1 MSRALIT
8 GAAGFVGQH
17 LSRYLVRQGLEVH
30 RLSRRPRPP
39 RLRNWH
45 VADLSDLATLKA
57 LLREVR
63 PDYVFH
69 LAALLRGASLAEML
83 AVNVI
88 GSENLLTAI
97 REVQPQARV
106 LVAGSAAEYG
116 LVQAEDLPITEN
128 CPLRPLSPY
137 GLSKVGQSLL
147 AAQHWR
153 RYGMSIVRT
162 RTFNLTGPG
171 EPARQVMGAFA
182 RQIAEIEAGLRSPE
196 LQVGNLTP
204 VRDFLDVRD
213 AVRAYWWVV
222 RNGQAGEVYNVC
234 SGQGVQIKELLHTL
248 LALVETKVEIKQM
261 TIRFTPW
268 DVPIH
273 VGSPARLDSLAGFE
287 PTFSLQES
295 IYALLEECREKIG
308 AEKAQTDR

>member
-1 MSRALIT
+1 MSRVLIT

-17 LSRYLVRQGLEVH
+17 LSHYLAQERLEVH
-30 RLSRRPRPP
+30 GLGR
-39 RLRNWH
+39 RLRPKGWRYSWD

-57 LLREVR
+57 VVRKVR

-69 LAALLRGASLAEML
+69 LAGLLRAASLAEML
-83 AVNVI
+83 AVNVV

-116 LVQAEDLPITEN
+116 LVQAEDLPITES
-128 CPLRPLSPY
+128 CALRPLSPY
-137 GLSKVGQSLL
+137 GLSKVAQSLF
-147 AAQHWR
+147 AVQHWR

-171 EPARQVMGAFA
+171 EPATQVMGTFA
-182 RQIAEIEAGLRSPE
+182 RQIAQIEAGNRSPE
-196 LQVGNLTP
+196 LQVGNLAT

-213 AVRAYWWVV
+213 AVRAYWEVA
-222 RNGQAGEVYNVC
+222 RDGKAGEVYNVC
-234 SGQGVQIKELLHTL
+234 SGQGVQIRELLHTL
-248 LALVETKVEIKQM
+248 LALTEQKIEIKQM
-261 TIRFTPW
+261 ATRFTPW

-273 VGSPARLDSLAGFE
+273 VGSSARLDSLAGFE
-287 PTFSLQES
+287 PTFSLEES
-295 IYALLEECREKIG
+295 LHALIKECLRSQ
-308 AEKAQTDR
+308 A